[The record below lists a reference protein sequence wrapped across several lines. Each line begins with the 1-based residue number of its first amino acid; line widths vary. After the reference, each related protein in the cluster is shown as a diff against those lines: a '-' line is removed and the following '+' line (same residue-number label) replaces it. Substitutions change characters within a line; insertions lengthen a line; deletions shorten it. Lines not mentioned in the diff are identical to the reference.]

1 MHAVTGIVSLEGR
14 GDLPFAGLHKESLFL
29 HCVRT
34 LHQALPAAAAV
45 TVTVDPGQ
53 EPQARAELAR
63 HRLRARVEGATS
75 WWSTFAAGETSV
87 VVMLD
92 PLCPLVPARFVAGL
106 LARATGDEPHA
117 LAAYRPV
124 TDTIKTVVD
133 HQIADTINR
142 DDFAII
148 TSPVVVPAG
157 LLAGDPPPTGDF
169 ASLVA
174 WLRRRGGVDLVKA
187 PSMGRRVDDESAVSV
202 LECVDEIGR
211 VVQES

>member
-1 MHAVTGIVSLEGR
+1 MPVVTGVVPLEGR
-14 GDLPFAGLHKESLFL
+14 GDLPFLHLHREPLFV

-34 LHQALPAAAAV
+34 LLRTTEV
-45 TVTVDPGQ
+45 DEIVVTVDPGQ
-53 EPQARAELAR
+53 HARAHGELAR
-63 HRLRARVEGATS
+63 HRLRAHVEEDTS
-75 WWSTFAAGETSV
+75 WWSTFAARETSV

-92 PLCPLVPARFVAGL
+92 PLCPLVPARFVAAL
-106 LARATGDEPHA
+106 LTRAAGVESRA
-117 LAAYRPV
+117 LAAFRPV

-157 LLAGDPPPTGDF
+157 LLAGDPPPSGDF
-169 ASLVA
+169 AVLVG

-211 VVQES
+211 AVQES

>member
-1 MHAVTGIVSLEGR
+1 MTGIVSLEGR
-14 GDLPFAGLHKESLFL
+14 GDLPFAALHKESLFL

-34 LHQALPAAAAV
+34 LHQALPVAAEV
-45 TVTVDPGQ
+45 VVTVDPAQ
-53 EPQARAELAR
+53 EPRARADLAR
-63 HRLRARVEGATS
+63 HRLHGRVEEAGP
-75 WWSTFAAGETSV
+75 WWSTCAALEGS

-92 PLCPLVPARFVAGL
+92 PLCPLVPARFVAAL
-106 LARATGDEPHA
+106 VSRAAEEESRA
-117 LAAYRPV
+117 IAAFRPV

-148 TSPVVVPAG
+148 TSPVVVSAG
-157 LLAGDPPPTGDF
+157 LLGGDPPPTGDF
-169 ASLVA
+169 ADLVA

-211 VVQES
+211 AVQES